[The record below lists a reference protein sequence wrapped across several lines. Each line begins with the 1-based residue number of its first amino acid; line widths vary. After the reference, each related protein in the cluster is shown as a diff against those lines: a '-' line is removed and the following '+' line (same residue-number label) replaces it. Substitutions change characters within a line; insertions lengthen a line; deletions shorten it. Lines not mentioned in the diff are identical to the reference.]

1 MVRFYIFVIRKFKPR
16 KILHSGEI
24 NKMDGDLQKELVWV
38 LGTLV
43 AFIIFLLVGGINE
56 LSEIA
61 ISTAAFLL
69 SWSIMSLTIKR
80 FGANVDS
87 GKEIEN
93 EMKWFT
99 GILMI
104 FLTVMTIIGKTDD
117 DGKQVLTD
125 GKRTYIHTA
134 TDISGEDADVRA
146 IANAAWTDANKNA
159 AKASFEAANP
169 AEDRKSVV

>member
-1 MVRFYIFVIRKFKPR
+1 
-16 KILHSGEI
+16 
-24 NKMDGDLQKELVWV
+24 MDGDLQKELVWV

-61 ISTAAFLL
+61 ISIGAFLL
-69 SWSIMSLTIKR
+69 SWSIMSLTIKK
-80 FGANVDS
+80 FGNNVDL
-87 GKEIEN
+87 GDEIEN

-117 DGKQVLTD
+117 ELELTYSIYATLVLGYTLIWVIRSSAV
-125 GKRTYIHTA
+125 KYF
-134 TDISGEDADVRA
+134 
-146 IANAAWTDANKNA
+146 NK
-159 AKASFEAANP
+159 
-169 AEDRKSVV
+169 

>member
-1 MVRFYIFVIRKFKPR
+1 M
-16 KILHSGEI
+16 
-24 NKMDGDLQKELVWV
+24 NGDLQKELVWV

-61 ISTAAFLL
+61 ISIGAFLL
-69 SWSIMSLTIKR
+69 CWSIMSLTIKK
-80 FGANVDS
+80 FGNNVDL
-87 GKEIEN
+87 GDEIEN

-117 DGKQVLTD
+117 ELELTYSIYATLVLGYTLIWVIRSSAV
-125 GKRTYIHTA
+125 KYF
-134 TDISGEDADVRA
+134 
-146 IANAAWTDANKNA
+146 NK
-159 AKASFEAANP
+159 
-169 AEDRKSVV
+169 

>member
-1 MVRFYIFVIRKFKPR
+1 M
-16 KILHSGEI
+16 
-24 NKMDGDLQKELVWV
+24 NGDLQKELVWV

-61 ISTAAFLL
+61 ISIGAFLL
-69 SWSIMSLTIKR
+69 SWSIMSLTIKK
-80 FGANVDS
+80 FGNNVDL
-87 GKEIEN
+87 GDEIEN

-117 DGKQVLTD
+117 ELELTYSIYATLVLGYTLIWVIRSSAV
-125 GKRTYIHTA
+125 KYF
-134 TDISGEDADVRA
+134 
-146 IANAAWTDANKNA
+146 NK
-159 AKASFEAANP
+159 
-169 AEDRKSVV
+169 

>member
-1 MVRFYIFVIRKFKPR
+1 M
-16 KILHSGEI
+16 
-24 NKMDGDLQKELVWV
+24 NGDLQKELVWV

-61 ISTAAFLL
+61 ISIGAFLL
-69 SWSIMSLTIKR
+69 SWSIISLTIKK
-80 FGANVDS
+80 FGNNVDL
-87 GKEIEN
+87 GDEIEN

-117 DGKQVLTD
+117 ELELTYSIYATLVLGYTLIWVIRSSAV
-125 GKRTYIHTA
+125 KYF
-134 TDISGEDADVRA
+134 
-146 IANAAWTDANKNA
+146 NK
-159 AKASFEAANP
+159 
-169 AEDRKSVV
+169 

>member
-1 MVRFYIFVIRKFKPR
+1 M
-16 KILHSGEI
+16 
-24 NKMDGDLQKELVWV
+24 NGDLQKELVWV

-61 ISTAAFLL
+61 ISIGAFLL
-69 SWSIMSLTIKR
+69 SWSIMSLTIKK
-80 FGANVDS
+80 FGNNVDL
-87 GKEIEN
+87 GNEIEN

-117 DGKQVLTD
+117 ELELTYSIYATLVLGYTLIWVIRSSAV
-125 GKRTYIHTA
+125 KYF
-134 TDISGEDADVRA
+134 
-146 IANAAWTDANKNA
+146 NK
-159 AKASFEAANP
+159 
-169 AEDRKSVV
+169 

>member
-1 MVRFYIFVIRKFKPR
+1 M
-16 KILHSGEI
+16 
-24 NKMDGDLQKELVWV
+24 NGDLQKELVWV

-61 ISTAAFLL
+61 ISVGAFLL
-69 SWSIMSLTIKR
+69 SWSIMSLTIKK
-80 FGANVDS
+80 FGNNVDL
-87 GKEIEN
+87 GDEIEN

-117 DGKQVLTD
+117 ELELTYSIYATLVLGYTLIWVI
-125 GKRTYIHTA
+125 R
-134 TDISGEDADVRA
+134 SSA
-146 IANAAWTDANKNA
+146 IKYFNK
-159 AKASFEAANP
+159 
-169 AEDRKSVV
+169 

>member
-1 MVRFYIFVIRKFKPR
+1 M
-16 KILHSGEI
+16 
-24 NKMDGDLQKELVWV
+24 NGDLQKELVWV

-61 ISTAAFLL
+61 ISIGAFLL
-69 SWSIMSLTIKR
+69 SWSIMSLTIKK
-80 FGANVDS
+80 FGNNVDL
-87 GKEIEN
+87 GNEIEN

-117 DGKQVLTD
+117 ELELTYSIYATLVLGYTLIWIIRSSAV
-125 GKRTYIHTA
+125 KYF
-134 TDISGEDADVRA
+134 
-146 IANAAWTDANKNA
+146 NK
-159 AKASFEAANP
+159 
-169 AEDRKSVV
+169 

>member
-1 MVRFYIFVIRKFKPR
+1 M
-16 KILHSGEI
+16 
-24 NKMDGDLQKELVWV
+24 NKMNGDLQKELVWV

-61 ISTAAFLL
+61 ISIGAFLL
-69 SWSIMSLTIKR
+69 SWSIMSLTIKK
-80 FGANVDS
+80 FGNNVDL
-87 GKEIEN
+87 GDEIEN

-117 DGKQVLTD
+117 ELELTYSIYATLVLGYTLIWIIRSSAV
-125 GKRTYIHTA
+125 KYF
-134 TDISGEDADVRA
+134 
-146 IANAAWTDANKNA
+146 NK
-159 AKASFEAANP
+159 
-169 AEDRKSVV
+169 

>member
-1 MVRFYIFVIRKFKPR
+1 M
-16 KILHSGEI
+16 
-24 NKMDGDLQKELVWV
+24 NKMNGDLQKELVWV

-61 ISTAAFLL
+61 ISIGAFLL
-69 SWSIMSLTIKR
+69 SWSIMSLTIKK
-80 FGANVDS
+80 FGNNVDL
-87 GKEIEN
+87 GDEIEN

-117 DGKQVLTD
+117 ELELTYSIYATLVLGYTLIWVIRSSAV
-125 GKRTYIHTA
+125 KYF
-134 TDISGEDADVRA
+134 
-146 IANAAWTDANKNA
+146 NK
-159 AKASFEAANP
+159 
-169 AEDRKSVV
+169 

>member
-1 MVRFYIFVIRKFKPR
+1 M
-16 KILHSGEI
+16 
-24 NKMDGDLQKELVWV
+24 NGDLQKELVWV

-61 ISTAAFLL
+61 ISIGAFLL
-69 SWSIMSLTIKR
+69 SWSIMSLTIKK
-80 FGANVDS
+80 FGNNVDL
-87 GKEIEN
+87 GDEIEN

-117 DGKQVLTD
+117 ELELTYSIYATLVLGYTLIWVI
-125 GKRTYIHTA
+125 R
-134 TDISGEDADVRA
+134 SSA
-146 IANAAWTDANKNA
+146 IKYFNK
-159 AKASFEAANP
+159 
-169 AEDRKSVV
+169 

>member
-1 MVRFYIFVIRKFKPR
+1 MRP
-16 KILHSGEI
+16 SES

-61 ISTAAFLL
+61 ISIGAFLL
-69 SWSIMSLTIKR
+69 SWSIMSLTIKK
-80 FGANVDS
+80 FGNNVDL
-87 GKEIEN
+87 GDEIEN

-117 DGKQVLTD
+117 ELELTYSIYAMLVLGYTLIWVI
-125 GKRTYIHTA
+125 R
-134 TDISGEDADVRA
+134 SSA
-146 IANAAWTDANKNA
+146 IKYFNK
-159 AKASFEAANP
+159 
-169 AEDRKSVV
+169 

>member
-1 MVRFYIFVIRKFKPR
+1 
-16 KILHSGEI
+16 
-24 NKMDGDLQKELVWV
+24 MDGDLQKELVWV

-61 ISTAAFLL
+61 ISIGAFLL
-69 SWSIMSLTIKR
+69 SWSIMSLTIKK
-80 FGANVDS
+80 FGNNVDL
-87 GKEIEN
+87 GNEIEN

-117 DGKQVLTD
+117 ELELTYSIYATLVLGYTLIWVIRSSAV
-125 GKRTYIHTA
+125 KYF
-134 TDISGEDADVRA
+134 
-146 IANAAWTDANKNA
+146 NK
-159 AKASFEAANP
+159 
-169 AEDRKSVV
+169 

>member
-1 MVRFYIFVIRKFKPR
+1 M
-16 KILHSGEI
+16 
-24 NKMDGDLQKELVWV
+24 NGDLQKELVWV

-61 ISTAAFLL
+61 ISIAAFLL
-69 SWSIMSLTIKR
+69 SWSIMSLTIKK
-80 FGANVDS
+80 FGNNVDL
-87 GKEIEN
+87 GDEIEN

-117 DGKQVLTD
+117 ELELTYSIYATLVLGYTLIWVIRSSAV
-125 GKRTYIHTA
+125 KYF
-134 TDISGEDADVRA
+134 
-146 IANAAWTDANKNA
+146 NK
-159 AKASFEAANP
+159 
-169 AEDRKSVV
+169 

>member
-1 MVRFYIFVIRKFKPR
+1 MTGLFIIVRFYIFVIRKFKSR
-16 KILHSGEI
+16 KILRPSEI

-61 ISTAAFLL
+61 ISIGAFLL
-69 SWSIMSLTIKR
+69 SWSIMSLTIKK
-80 FGANVDS
+80 FGNNVDL
-87 GKEIEN
+87 GDEIEN

-104 FLTVMTIIGKTDD
+104 FLAVMTIIGKTDD
-117 DGKQVLTD
+117 ELELTYPIYAMLVLGYTLIWVI
-125 GKRTYIHTA
+125 R
-134 TDISGEDADVRA
+134 SSA
-146 IANAAWTDANKNA
+146 IKYFNK
-159 AKASFEAANP
+159 
-169 AEDRKSVV
+169 

>member
-1 MVRFYIFVIRKFKPR
+1 M
-16 KILHSGEI
+16 
-24 NKMDGDLQKELVWV
+24 NGDLQKELVWV

-61 ISTAAFLL
+61 ISIAAFLL
-69 SWSIMSLTIKR
+69 SWSIMSLTIKK
-80 FGANVDS
+80 FGNNVDL
-87 GKEIEN
+87 GDEIEN

-117 DGKQVLTD
+117 ELELTYSIYAMLVLGYTLIWVI
-125 GKRTYIHTA
+125 R
-134 TDISGEDADVRA
+134 SSA
-146 IANAAWTDANKNA
+146 IKYFNK
-159 AKASFEAANP
+159 
-169 AEDRKSVV
+169 